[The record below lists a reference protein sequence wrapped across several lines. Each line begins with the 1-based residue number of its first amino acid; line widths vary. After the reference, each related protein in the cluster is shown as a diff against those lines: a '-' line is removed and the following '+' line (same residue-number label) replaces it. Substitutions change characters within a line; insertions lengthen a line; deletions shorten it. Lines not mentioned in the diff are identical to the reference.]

1 MKHRPHYENEMYL
14 LTARELE
21 FGSPQSLNNMLLV
34 LGLRA
39 HRHDDLSDVHAG
51 HCALWLSKSTTHS
64 SLEPGEKKQ
73 DSKNHKWRKKKKERN
88 GEKKKKKKNPH
99 MYTFP
104 VVVRFCLNGPL
115 KDPALHKLGSYTTK
129 DALSAA
135 FAHQSS
141 IGNQAGRLN
150 KLQLVVLC
158 LTKLTYQL
166 RHRTTFC

>member
-1 MKHRPHYENEMYL
+1 MAL
-14 LTARELE
+14 LKASITC
-21 FGSPQSLNNMLLV
+21 SLFWAFVRTDMMTCPMCT
-34 LGLRA
+34 RA
-39 HRHDDLSDVHAG
+39 TVPCGFPKAPRIPV
-51 HCALWLSKSTTHS
+51 W
-64 SLEPGEKKQ
+64 SLERRNKTVKITSGEKK
-73 DSKNHKWRKKKKERN
+73 RKKEMGR
-88 GEKKKKKKNPH
+88 KKKKKKNPH

>member
-21 FGSPQSLNNMLLV
+21 FGSPQSFNNMLLV

-88 GEKKKKKKNPH
+88 GEEKKEKKKPTHVHISSCSEVLSQWSLK
-99 MYTFP
+99 
-104 VVVRFCLNGPL
+104 GP
-115 KDPALHKLGSYTTK
+115 ST
-129 DALSAA
+129 S
-135 FAHQSS
+135 
-141 IGNQAGRLN
+141 QAGLIHNQRCT
-150 KLQLVVLC
+150 VC
-158 LTKLTYQL
+158 S
-166 RHRTTFC
+166 FCTPEQYRQPSWSA